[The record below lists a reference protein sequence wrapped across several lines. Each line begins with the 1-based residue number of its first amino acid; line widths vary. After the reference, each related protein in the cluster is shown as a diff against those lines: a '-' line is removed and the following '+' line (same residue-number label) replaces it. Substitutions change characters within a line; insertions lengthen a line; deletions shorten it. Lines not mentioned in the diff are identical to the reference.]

1 MIIGDNELIGLYL
14 GSGDVDA
21 LNQLV
26 NRHSRLVYGVCR
38 KMLWRAEDAED
49 AFQIVFL
56 LLCKKAPKLL
66 EHNSLAGWLHKTSV
80 LTCLKLRRKIQRTRE
95 INMGPEPVE
104 DKSSREPWRTI
115 ASASDVETLHCE
127 IQRLPTLYREVV
139 VLCHLEGKS
148 RAQAAALLDCTTASV
163 KAALA
168 RGRKQL
174 RQRLLKKGIAATVAL
189 AASKPAEAVEPADAV
204 TEFAEVECVKNEHSM
219 HSLQPLIAATL
230 LKCQGLSALQ
240 TVGTGTEIVNA
251 FIQKELSTM
260 SFVTTK
266 TSLLVSV
273 TSILIGGFCLAA
285 IAATP
290 NSQPEPDQDIVTV
303 FPQYTNGVVA
313 SFRIEGSAVEPKQ
326 EQEGDEVDP
335 AAKTKDET
343 WDEYTS
349 RLYDI
354 KIINEDHLA
363 KWRDGETVVVAG
375 KEVSLIEYI
384 FETRTRMVPVTRMRQ
399 VDDGKGGTRNVPET
413 VEVQQNYTVQI
424 PQTRMAKTQLIIPAW
439 DSQPE
444 DATNPGFQV
453 VKAITE
459 KSKAYEVSKDGKQ
472 RMAAKKPSQSD
483 ATYDAIDPET
493 VVIRGATT
501 QKGEACVVAEDSDGE
516 TLRVFVDSDK
526 DSKIDRWMYY
536 ADGKLSIVDKDT
548 NGDGKTDRVEQF
560 ITDNP
565 ELVRVGVDTDQD
577 GKIDEWSE
585 EDRTVFEE
593 MYDEAG

>member
-1 MIIGDNELIGLYL
+1 
-14 GSGDVDA
+14 
-21 LNQLV
+21 
-26 NRHSRLVYGVCR
+26 
-38 KMLWRAEDAED
+38 
-49 AFQIVFL
+49 
-56 LLCKKAPKLL
+56 
-66 EHNSLAGWLHKTSV
+66 
-80 LTCLKLRRKIQRTRE
+80 
-95 INMGPEPVE
+95 MGPEPVE

-290 NSQPEPDQDIVTV
+290 NSQPEPNQDIVTV